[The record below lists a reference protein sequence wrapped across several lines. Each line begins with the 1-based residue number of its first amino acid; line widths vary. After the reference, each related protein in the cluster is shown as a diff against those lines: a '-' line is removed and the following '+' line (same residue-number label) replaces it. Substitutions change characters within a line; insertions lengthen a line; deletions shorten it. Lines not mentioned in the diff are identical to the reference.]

1 MIIYLYLNKFY
12 IYSNWWW
19 WHHTVILILL
29 LLLRNDLI
37 LVVLLILVILHA
49 LILVVRCW
57 RLVHPSRYSWSLV
70 ISSRWFHDIWF
81 FVVWVVCIHVY
92 SSYYKVG
99 NRKLLWCP
107 IWREL
112 KLGSLYRRWIN

>member
-1 MIIYLYLNKFY
+1 MIIYLFFNKFY
-12 IYSNWWW
+12 MYSYWWW
-19 WHHTVILILL
+19 WHHTV
-29 LLLRNDLI
+29 LLRNNLI
-37 LVVLLILVILHA
+37 LVLLLILVILHS

-57 RLVHPSRYSWSLV
+57 RLVHSSRYSWSLV
-70 ISSRWFHDIWF
+70 ISSRWSHDIWF
-81 FVVWVVCIHVY
+81 FVVWVVWIHFN